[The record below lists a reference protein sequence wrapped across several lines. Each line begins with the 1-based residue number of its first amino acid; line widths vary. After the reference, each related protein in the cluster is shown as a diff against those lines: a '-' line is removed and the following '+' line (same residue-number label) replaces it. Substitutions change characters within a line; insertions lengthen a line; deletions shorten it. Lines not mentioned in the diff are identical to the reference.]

1 MALSRVNPDSSRVN
15 PDSSRVNPDSSWVD
29 ILVNAAYKVDNPNP
43 HDKASA
49 DVVAKRPR
57 LGDTFPDMFPNRDPN
72 RELIVRI
79 KAPMNPKNPKK

>member
-15 PDSSRVNPDSSWVD
+15 SWVD

-49 DVVAKRPR
+49 DVVAKKPR
-57 LGDTFPDMFPNRDPN
+57 LGDTFPDMFPDMFPNRDPN

>member
-1 MALSRVNPDSSRVN
+1 MALSRVNPDSSW
-15 PDSSRVNPDSSWVD
+15 VNPDSSWVD

-57 LGDTFPDMFPNRDPN
+57 LGDTFPDMLPDMFPNRDPN